1 MVDAA
6 RACSN
11 QRRGLIGSWVML
23 PTTGAIKI
31 ERRGDK
37 NITINHQG
45 AAGRQAA
52 QRRHNDGQHD
62 DGNTVEY

>member
-1 MVDAA
+1 
-6 RACSN
+6 
-11 QRRGLIGSWVML
+11 ML

-52 QRRHNDGQHD
+52 RRRHNDGQHD